1 MEKPVDGQPI
11 SAVSRLSAALNSI
24 AADLQTPLIIGEVC
38 MMTSNQHG
46 YQTISGS
53 YVIKENQMERRE
65 FIELLKKLL
74 LTHSPSGDEGEM
86 ERVVKEEME
95 NCCDDVWV
103 DECDNVVGLIRG
115 QTNENPVRVMAHKDE
130 IGMIVKRVESDGRL
144 RVESTGGANTWRY
157 GEGPMDIL
165 SDSGVLTGV
174 LSIGP
179 SHTSPEAGDM
189 QQARSKPLD
198 WDMVRI
204 DAKLS
209 KEELTRKGVR
219 VGARVVV
226 SRLRKEPLILG
237 DYICAWALDDKGGV
251 AIMLNVAK
259 QLSPGCEKLPRDVY
273 FIATSAEEPGISGGA
288 YAARTLPG
296 NETIAIEVAPVH
308 REYDIQNCASPVVIY
323 KDSAMVYS
331 KNLSDKLY
339 HLGKTLGFGCQACS
353 VSSFGS
359 DASHALKYGLTGK
372 AACVGFPTENTH
384 GYEIAQIDGME
395 NSAKLI
401 LTFLLLPLI
410 SFD

>member
-1 MEKPVDGQPI
+1 
-11 SAVSRLSAALNSI
+11 
-24 AADLQTPLIIGEVC
+24 
-38 MMTSNQHG
+38 
-46 YQTISGS
+46 
-53 YVIKENQMERRE
+53 MERHE
-65 FIELLKKLL
+65 FIELLQKLL

-86 ERVVKEEME
+86 EHVVKEEME
-95 NCCDDVWV
+95 KYCDDVWV

-130 IGMIVKRVESDGRL
+130 IGMIVKRVEDDGRL

-179 SHTSPEAGDM
+179 SHTSAEAGDM
-189 QQARSKPLD
+189 QQARSKALN

-204 DAKLS
+204 DTKLS
-209 KEELTRKGVR
+209 KEELIQKGVR
-219 VGARVVV
+219 AGTRVVV
-226 SRLRKEPLILG
+226 SRLRKEPLILR

-251 AIMLNVAK
+251 AIMLNLAK
-259 QLSPGCEKLPRDVY
+259 QFSQVSEKPPRDVY
-273 FIATSAEEPGISGGA
+273 FITTSAEEPGVSGGA

-308 REYDIQNCASPVVIY
+308 KEYDVQNCAKPVVIY

-331 KNLSDKLY
+331 KKLSDRLY
-339 HLGKTLGFGCQACS
+339 HIGETLGFGCQACS

-359 DASHALKYGLTGK
+359 DASYVLKYGLTGK

-384 GYEIAQIDGME
+384 GYEIAHIDGME
-395 NSAKLI
+395 NLAKLI
-401 LTFLLLPLI
+401 LAFLKENTNSP
-410 SFD
+410 

>member
-1 MEKPVDGQPI
+1 
-11 SAVSRLSAALNSI
+11 
-24 AADLQTPLIIGEVC
+24 
-38 MMTSNQHG
+38 
-46 YQTISGS
+46 
-53 YVIKENQMERRE
+53 MERHE

-86 ERVVKEEME
+86 ECVVREEME
-95 NCCDDVWV
+95 NCCDDVWI

-209 KEELTRKGVR
+209 QGELTQKGVR
-219 VGARVVV
+219 AGTRVVV

-237 DYICAWALDDKGGV
+237 DYICAWGLDDKGGV
-251 AIMLNVAK
+251 AIMLNVFARLTLCALDSTMLPLETALTSTTHKQDAKGLRAK
-259 QLSPGCEKLPRDVY
+259 QLANRCEKPPRDVY

-308 REYDIQNCASPVVIY
+308 REYDIQNCAKPVIIY

-331 KNLSDKLY
+331 KKLSDKLY
-339 HLGKTLGFGCQACS
+339 HLGETLGFGCQSCS

-359 DASHALKYGLTGK
+359 DASHVLKYGLTGK
-372 AACVGFPTENTH
+372 AACIGFPTENTH
-384 GYEIAQIDGME
+384 GYEIANIDGME

-401 LTFLLLPLI
+401 LAFI
-410 SFD
+410 QG

>member
-1 MEKPVDGQPI
+1 MK
-11 SAVSRLSAALNSI
+11 R
-24 AADLQTPLIIGEVC
+24 
-38 MMTSNQHG
+38 H
-46 YQTISGS
+46 
-53 YVIKENQMERRE
+53 E

-74 LTHSPSGDEGEM
+74 LTHSPSGDEGEI
-86 ERVVKEEME
+86 EGVIKAEME
-95 NCCDDVWV
+95 NCCDDVWI
-103 DECDNVVGLIRG
+103 DECDNVIGLIRG
-115 QTNENPVRVMAHKDE
+115 RTNENPIRVMAHKDE
-130 IGMIVKRVESDGRL
+130 IGMIVKRVEGDGRL
-144 RVESTGGANTWRY
+144 RVESTGGANAWRY

-179 SHTSPEAGDM
+179 SHTSSEAGDM
-189 QQARSKPLD
+189 QQVRSKALD

-204 DAKLS
+204 DTKLS
-209 KEELTRKGVR
+209 KEELTQKGVR
-219 VGARVVV
+219 AGTRVVV

-259 QLSPGCEKLPRDVY
+259 QLAHGCEKPPRDVY

-308 REYDIQNCASPVVIY
+308 NEYDTQNCAMPVVIY
-323 KDSAMVYS
+323 KDSTMIYS
-331 KNLSDKLY
+331 KKLSDRLY
-339 HLGKTLGFGCQACS
+339 HLGETLGFGCQACS

-359 DASHALKYGLTGK
+359 DASHVLKYGLTGK

-384 GYEIAQIDGME
+384 GYEIAHIGGME
-395 NSAKLI
+395 NLAKL
-401 LTFLLLPLI
+401 LLAFLL
-410 SFD
+410 DGKM